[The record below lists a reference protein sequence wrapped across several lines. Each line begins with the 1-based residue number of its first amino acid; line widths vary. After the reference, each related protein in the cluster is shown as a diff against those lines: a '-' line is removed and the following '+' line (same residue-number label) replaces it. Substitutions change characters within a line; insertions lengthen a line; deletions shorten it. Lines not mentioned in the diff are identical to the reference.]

1 MKLHWPDLTF
11 DPINLWN
18 APYISFRK
26 NKMDKINEVL
36 LTVADKEGVKY
47 RMGGN
52 EYYMEDDWL
61 PLSNPRDSMN
71 LVTKHRLNI
80 QYTKDYVYIS
90 DSHNVLCCEPL
101 LTDAAEAT
109 RLAIVIAV
117 SKL

>member
-26 NKMDKINEVL
+26 NKMDRVTEILMK
-36 LTVADKEGVKY
+36 VADKEGIKH
-47 RMGGN
+47 
-52 EYYMEDDWL
+52 DWDGTHL
-61 PLSNPRDSMN
+61 WLDIPWFPTTDPGDSMN
-71 LVTKHRLNI
+71 LVTKYKLNI

-109 RLAIVIAV
+109 RLAIVTAI

>member
-26 NKMDKINEVL
+26 NKMDKTIEL
-36 LTVADKEGVKY
+36 LLKAADKEGIKY
-47 RMGGN
+47 
-52 EYYMEDDWL
+52 EYDGTDYWMEQHWF
-61 PLSNPRDSMN
+61 PLSSPRDSMN
-71 LVTKHRLNI
+71 LVTKYKLNI